1 MLLAGQKS
9 YFAKRS
15 HFGCQKLIPADENA
29 VCQAKGNIKV
39 ILPNKPNSSSS
50 SRNKDTSA
58 PVIGLSCSAWAGVLF
73 ARPAA
78 FRSRSTLDRQRPAG
92 IAALASA

>member
-39 ILPNKPNSSSS
+39 ILPNKTGMSARSSSPKMKIEEEQENTAELGNDAQLD
-50 SRNKDTSA
+50 SRTK
-58 PVIGLSCSAWAGVLF
+58 
-73 ARPAA
+73 
-78 FRSRSTLDRQRPAG
+78 LDERT
-92 IAALASA
+92 